1 MSPLPTSFRI
11 VTSYLNLGFDN
22 SLSNV
27 FSFKKTKK
35 SIKHVVKTLSHML
48 IILQLALHLH
58 VREESGRKGERERGG
73 EEEEEKE
80 EEEEEEEEE
89 ERGGRRR

>member
-48 IILQLALHLH
+48 IILQLALHVY
-58 VREESGRKGERERGG
+58 VRGESGRERDRERER
-73 EEEEEKE
+73 ERE
-80 EEEEEEEEE
+80 EEEEEEKRE
-89 ERGGRRR
+89 GGGGNKTKE